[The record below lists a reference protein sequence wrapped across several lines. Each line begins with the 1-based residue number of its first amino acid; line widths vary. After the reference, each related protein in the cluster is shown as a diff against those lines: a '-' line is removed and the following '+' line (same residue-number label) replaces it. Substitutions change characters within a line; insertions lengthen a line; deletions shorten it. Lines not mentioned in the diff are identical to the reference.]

1 MSQRKPKAISF
12 KIAAHEEFHKIVLQG
27 ATDLMIRT
35 ANIDSR
41 VGNKVNDLRGHL
53 LSAYDILAHTINQ
66 HSGRPYTFL
75 GTDLYGLTVDMR
87 PALGT
92 YTVRVSCKI
101 DEVANRDQDFIISV
115 IPRDG
120 HTTFTRNITTPI
132 IEVGKNVNDQALCNL
147 RAL

>member
-12 KIAAHEEFHKIVLQG
+12 KIAAQEEFHKIVLQS

-41 VGNKVNDLRGHL
+41 VGNKVNDLRGHII
-53 LSAYDILAHTINQ
+53 SAYDVLAHAINQ
-66 HSGRPYTFL
+66 HSGRPYTFV
-75 GTDLYGLTVDMR
+75 GTDLYGLTVDMH

-101 DEVANRDQDFIISV
+101 DEVPNRDQDFIIHV
-115 IPRDG
+115 VPRDG
-120 HTTFTRNITTPI
+120 HTTFTRNVTTPI
-132 IEVGKNVNDQALCNL
+132 VEVGKDVNDIALRNL
-147 RAL
+147 RSL